1 MKGPKGQRSLWGLTG
16 GGSAGTARKGRVGV
30 NSVPE
35 DGGIESTEEV
45 GNRKLRVGKGILK
58 GKGREGAVACC

>member
-1 MKGPKGQRSLWGLTG
+1 MTG

-35 DGGIESTEEV
+35 DGGIESTEVV

-58 GKGREGAVACC
+58 GKGREGAVARR